1 MESSWERAQRIY
13 YHYMQF
19 GHTSN
24 FARIMASIDKII
36 QENEF
41 TLFPDN
47 QCELAGILEPAYDLI
62 KHLEVEATTEDSKNF
77 FEKLHYYH
85 NKRQK

>member
-19 GHTSN
+19 GHSSN
-24 FARIMASIDKII
+24 FTRIMSSIDKII
-36 QENEF
+36 QENEIK
-41 TLFPDN
+41 LLPDN
-47 QCELAGILEPAYDLI
+47 RGELAGILEPAYDLI
-62 KHLEVEATTEDSKNF
+62 KHLEVEATEKDSKNF

>member
-1 MESSWERAQRIY
+1 MESSWERAQRTY
-13 YHYMQF
+13 NHYIQF

-36 QENEF
+36 RENEF
-41 TLFPDN
+41 TLFSDN
-47 QCELAGILEPAYDLI
+47 RGELASVLEPAYDLI
-62 KHLEVEATTEDSKNF
+62 KHLEAEATEKDSKAL
-77 FEKLHYYH
+77 FEKLHYFH